1 MQLSKPPFPVP
12 GSLLQGVQY
21 MNPGLLI
28 SSSILEEQKIE
39 NKIIKVK
46 DVNELS
52 EVFNCLGNSKNSIVG
67 LSCTCAWEYL
77 ECLEIARKLKQHAPR
92 CKIFIAGW
100 QIKSVKE
107 QVFKDSPD
115 IDYAILGDAEYTLK
129 PLITGES
136 IDSIPGVISRDYP
149 KDNTRIYPKVDFKIL
164 DFSRYPE
171 YQSYIPYV
179 EESRNC
185 PGKCTFCLNSCVV
198 DRYQIVPMNVF
209 EANVNNIENTY
220 GKNACAVLLA
230 ANFGVSSKHTLQ
242 KLNFLKSKELK
253 WNMEL
258 HIDNP
263 WEEYLDDLVP
273 AGISKLSV
281 GFESASRTMLR
292 KMDKTKNP
300 DKYLERLEILL
311 NELNDRNI
319 QISLNTLFDYRETPE
334 TIAETIDFLEKHKGK
349 YRAAK
354 MNFMIGFEG
363 LSSKI
368 PDFYQHTMNNEYT
381 KKIHAYPMLPQG
393 YSIESMVDFIE
404 KKERYFKVRHDQRVR

>member
-1 MQLSKPPFPVP
+1 MQVSKPPFPVP
-12 GSLLQGVQY
+12 ASLLHGVQY

-28 SSSILEEQKIE
+28 SSSILDEQNID
-39 NKIIKVK
+39 NKLIKVK

-52 EVFNCLGNSKNSIVG
+52 EVFNYLGDSKNSLVG

-77 ECLEIARKLKQHAPR
+77 ESIEIARRIKQYAPG

-107 QVFKDSPD
+107 NVFKDSPD
-115 IDYAILGDAEYTLK
+115 IDYAVLGDAEYTLMPLVDQK
-129 PLITGES
+129 PIE
-136 IDSIPGVISRDYP
+136 SIPGVISRECP
-149 KDNTRIYPKVDFKIL
+149 KDNSKIYPKVDFRIL
-164 DFSRYPE
+164 NFSKYPE

-185 PGKCTFCLNSCVV
+185 PGKCTFCLNSCVK
-198 DRYQIVPMNVF
+198 DRYQIVPINIF
-209 EANVNNIENTY
+209 EANVNNIECVY
-220 GKNACAVLLA
+220 GKNASAVLLA
-230 ANFGVSSKHTLQ
+230 ANFGVNSKYTLE
-242 KLNFLKSKELK
+242 KLNLLKSKELK

-281 GFESASRTMLR
+281 GFESASKTMLA
-292 KMDKTKNP
+292 KMNKTKDP
-300 DKYLERLEILL
+300 DKYIERLEVLL
-311 NELNDRNI
+311 NELNDRGI
-319 QISLNTLFDYRETPE
+319 QISLNTLFDYRETQE
-334 TIAETIDFLEKHKGK
+334 TIAETIDFLEKHKGQ

-368 PDFYQHTMNNEYT
+368 TDFDQLTMSNGYT

-393 YSIESMVDFIE
+393 YSIESMVEFIE
-404 KKERYFKVRHDQRVR
+404 QKEIYFKEKQQKKVK